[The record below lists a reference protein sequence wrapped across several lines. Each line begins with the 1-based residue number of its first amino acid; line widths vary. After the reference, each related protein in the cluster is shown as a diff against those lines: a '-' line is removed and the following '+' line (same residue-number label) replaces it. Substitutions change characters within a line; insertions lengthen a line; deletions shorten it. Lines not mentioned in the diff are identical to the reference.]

1 MKKKYYI
8 LTIIS
13 FILLIFMVVG
23 VSYAACKFSATG
35 TKENVISTD
44 CDLKWSINK
53 SIFKIAICD
62 LKDYIYFSW

>member
-1 MKKKYYI
+1 MKKKCYI

-23 VSYAACKFSATG
+23 VSYVAYKFSATG
-35 TKENVISTD
+35 TKENVILTG
-44 CDLKWSINK
+44 CDLKRSINK

-62 LKDYIYFSW
+62 LKDYIYFS

>member
-44 CDLKWSINK
+44 CDLK
-53 SIFKIAICD
+53 
-62 LKDYIYFSW
+62 

>member
-13 FILLIFMVVG
+13 FILLNFMVVG

-44 CDLKWSINK
+44 CDLKRSINK
-53 SIFKIAICD
+53 SIFKIANCD
-62 LKDYIYFSW
+62 FKDYIYFS

>member
-1 MKKKYYI
+1 MKKKCYI

-23 VSYAACKFSATG
+23 VSYAAYKFSATG
-35 TKENVISTD
+35 TKENVILTG
-44 CDLKWSINK
+44 CDLKRSINK

-62 LKDYIYFSW
+62 LKDYIYFS